1 VSPARHNPYE
11 SEPPSTRLARVRIS
25 RGVTQEELAEAIGV
39 SPPTVRRLERGE
51 VENPKLRHLVNCAIA
66 LGVDLD
72 EILEPAWLKWLPASG
87 ARKPPKPDKFWRR
100 PYRPT
105 K

>member
-1 VSPARHNPYE
+1 VSPARRNPYE
-11 SEPPSTRLARVRIS
+11 GEPPSTRLARARLS

-39 SPPTVRRLERGE
+39 SAPTLRRLERGD
-51 VENPKLRHLVNCAIA
+51 VENPKLRHLVNCALA

-72 EILEPAWLKWLPASG
+72 EILEPKWMKWLPAEG

-100 PYRPT
+100 PYHP